1 MYYRINDES
10 KKVLTVQ
17 GFQFILRTRKVTQ
30 FEVKVTI
37 ETLEQEVIDDIE
49 IADEEIGV
57 NTGREL
63 LEQSVFQWLEENTD
77 EADRVMNAV
86 MKWQEDFK

>member
-37 ETLEQEVIDDIE
+37 ETLEQEVIGTIE

-63 LEQSVFQWLEENTD
+63 LEQSVFLWLEENTD
-77 EADRVMNAV
+77 EADRVMNRV
-86 MKWQEDFK
+86 MAW